1 MSLQHIQ
8 HFIDLPIFRT
18 LPARLR
24 TQHSPTY
31 APMLISA
38 WAVERPDT
46 VWNNTYSQFRVEQ
59 SLLLVVIKFETVANS
74 VQK

>member
-1 MSLQHIQ
+1 MSLHHIQ
-8 HFIDLPIFRT
+8 QFIDLPIFRT
-18 LPARLR
+18 LPVRLR

-31 APMLISA
+31 APLLISA

-59 SLLLVVIKFETVANS
+59 SLFPLVIKFETVDNS